1 MDSGDSHYMIHTNSK
16 IAQKYGT
23 QSTNKSKHKQ
33 TLVLTYQTRGTAAP
47 QGISTNITTRLIHIL
62 PSFPQ
67 LLNKTHPTPDN
78 QRWVLINM
86 TRSHRKNNHK
96 EYPRVINS
104 PQSTTKNDQLHQ
116 YMEI

>member
-1 MDSGDSHYMIHTNSK
+1 MIQWLLKANRIQLMDSGDSHYMIHTNSK

-62 PSFPQ
+62 PS
-67 LLNKTHPTPDN
+67 D
-78 QRWVLINM
+78 
-86 TRSHRKNNHK
+86 
-96 EYPRVINS
+96 
-104 PQSTTKNDQLHQ
+104 
-116 YMEI
+116 YMLP